1 MFLMVNL
8 QKYLSQIDQEH
19 YDEWLDGRYSVADL
33 VEDHKMIAL
42 MFRGK
47 ILNAIDEHTPH
58 EMISILE
65 DERPDIDIKDQ
76 ERAVERIESECRD
89 IKDIL

>member
-1 MFLMVNL
+1 MVNL

-19 YDEWLDGRYSVADL
+19 YDKWLEGRYSMADL
-33 VEDHKMIAL
+33 VRDHKMIAL

-47 ILNAIDEHTPH
+47 ILNAIDEYTPS

-76 ERAVERIESECRD
+76 KRAVERIECECRD